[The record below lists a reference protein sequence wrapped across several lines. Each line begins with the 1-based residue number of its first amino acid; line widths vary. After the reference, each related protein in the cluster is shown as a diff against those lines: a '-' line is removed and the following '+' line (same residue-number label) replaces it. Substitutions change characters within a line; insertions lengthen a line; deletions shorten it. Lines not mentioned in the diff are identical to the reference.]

1 MYWRCHEHI
10 QRLEY
15 VARVVFSRDGLQ
27 IRESPFVDD
36 KSLVLIAVKQNGL
49 ALRWVS
55 DQLQFDLD
63 VAMVAVR
70 QNGLALAWVRWHR
83 GCKPTHVIEAAIRQ
97 NPAAAAFGDVCE
109 GFA

>member
-1 MYWRCHEHI
+1 MT
-10 QRLEY
+10 
-15 VARVVFSRDGLQ
+15 VFERDGLQ
-27 IRESPFVDD
+27 IRDSPFVDIIEFA
-36 KSLVLIAVKQNGL
+36 LIAVQQNGL

-55 DQLQFDLD
+55 ERLQSNLG
-63 VAMVAVR
+63 VALWAVR

-83 GCKPTHVIEAAIRQ
+83 GCKPTAVIEAAIRQ